1 MGPRTKTA
9 NSFTFNQPTPRP
21 FTERAPTPHARMGR
35 AGATKQVSSSS
46 HTLLCAGPSVEV
58 AITLELAARSAL
70 PGAAPLCKHMSLE
83 LNLICQF
90 PCSSQA
96 ALASGPSQGASPTVA
111 PATVATWN
119 SQTML
124 DCQTCQSATCTEAP
138 RCAYTYTLAWATAKT
153 LATTVPG
160 SMMPTSCN
168 KAFCSASSA
177 VPKSLR
183 EEPSRAFSSLL
194 KGEPFFLQAWTS
206 GVTSASTHCSSL

>member
-21 FTERAPTPHARMGR
+21 FTERAPTPHARTGR
-35 AGATKQVSSSS
+35 AGATKQVSSSR

-96 ALASGPSQGASPTVA
+96 ALASGPSQGASLEQPNNARLLDSPPARRPLAAPTHPRMSHCKNLSNHCTRQHDA
-111 PATVATWN
+111 YFM
-119 SQTML
+119 Q
-124 DCQTCQSATCTEAP
+124 QSLLFSKL
-138 RCAYTYTLAWATAKT
+138 RCAKKPAGRTLAGLLFFAERRT
-153 LATTVPG
+153 LLFASMDIRRNFCKHSLQQPIG
-160 SMMPTSCN
+160 STGC
-168 KAFCSASSA
+168 F
-177 VPKSLR
+177 
-183 EEPSRAFSSLL
+183 
-194 KGEPFFLQAWTS
+194 
-206 GVTSASTHCSSL
+206 